1 MNKLSNISY
10 IMEEKRKYLQ
20 VKIHHLTLI
29 IVLIG
34 SLNWG
39 AVAFG
44 YNIVDMLKGKVNT
57 MLNRESYI
65 DKIIYLGVALAA
77 IKLVSN
83 RTTWLPFLGE
93 SVLPG
98 SLIPMKENIGT
109 DTTIKVKV
117 SPNARVAYWASL
129 PSDSVIPVNKAYGDF
144 SNSGVVLADDK
155 GFAELKIK
163 KSNAYTIPSGKEI
176 SKHVHYREL
185 DQGWGMVGD
194 LKTEYY

>member
-1 MNKLSNISY
+1 
-10 IMEEKRKYLQ
+10 
-20 VKIHHLTLI
+20 
-29 IVLIG
+29 
-34 SLNWG
+34 
-39 AVAFG
+39 
-44 YNIVDMLKGKVNT
+44 
-57 MLNRESYI
+57 
-65 DKIIYLGVALAA
+65 
-77 IKLVSN
+77 
-83 RTTWLPFLGE
+83 LPFLGE

-129 PSDSVIPVNKAYGDF
+129 PSDSVIAVNKAYGDF

-176 SKHVHYREL
+176 AKHVHYREL